1 MDYSRTYNA
10 SSSLDCND
18 DEIFTA
24 LIRRLEHN
32 SAELLTRK
40 DPTALE
46 GCRGYGDEKP
56 LRYDLTFTLS
66 RPRDTP
72 VRRVFRCFQSEP
84 LTMDDTRNII
94 ISTDYMV
101 GAFLQRHDPNF
112 QWLYGPVCENQ
123 STVQPLEHRTF
134 GPASVDCVPQSHF
147 IERTQSFEFIP
158 GYVVDI
164 AFSSE
169 SYANHHPPLWNKSLR
184 IASRQPTPATAAA
197 AESLMLS
204 ILENIQNTLNRNKH
218 ASQAIDGSRHSKSA
232 VCVQLRICNSLG
244 PSLDHLAQTIAPSQ
258 TQPCSFNGTH
268 CQQLMDEVEAIV
280 SKARDDMDRSIS
292 SVNDLE
298 INVLDIHGP
307 DWSINTPFAI
317 ALDSTTIY
325 YQRTVEALIERLQS
339 GLAEALKSTSLSVGL
354 SIHKRGH
361 LILDKMVTPRTSTFP
376 ETPKRQSKNKNG
388 VISRLQERMVADIA
402 AVCKDTCSLDQNIQ
416 MPNLRVTVPTLQ
428 PSRKSS
434 FLSRASS
441 LVSLQAN
448 VAETSYSPFVKA
460 YLLKSHHIRTHSSA
474 TLGSFDDFT
483 ITPPATPG
491 LISSAPSPQEC
502 MLATPSGF
510 SLLASPGIH
519 SITDHDDPY
528 ALHRRRLNKS
538 PSPKRPSKLEN
549 TNYREDCVPFYPFDS
564 HSQRHLSR
572 PSTPEPVGSSARA
585 SFSSPQH
592 SPRFYNVCRVDPD
605 FQQVNSGDLDNLS
618 DIFAPESRCPQL
630 YRPNSISE
638 LLSASTPII
647 TKTRLSPESSP
658 MEASQPV
665 TDNQRAN
672 DTLSLTSNDE
682 AGCVQ
687 VSGPAE
693 ESSEATSNTAMLGVC
708 FLTKFPGSDINSMF
722 DHEEQALSLA
732 QDDHIKPL
740 PSTEDHNPR
749 PDPNS
754 PPTNLATVLEEIEA
768 YQDDFGQDVSVL
780 ISDYDQVN
788 SATAH
793 QSVLS
798 SNLESILPG
807 NSISKSVSMYS
818 VPDNDSSVSES
829 LSSKS
834 TLSSVDQPCSKG
846 RESLVSTATS
856 GDPSESTFDK
866 LQSSCEEDIPA
877 HRQQERLR
885 EGASQDAVEL
895 VREAPS
901 NPESEETDLDTET
914 SVQLE
919 LVESRDL
926 QAPPVGLGTLATN
939 EDMLLRSE
947 PPLSQAVGLVL
958 AEADFGEVE
967 PGKLQII
974 PPSHDYHPQEA
985 HIAAP
990 SLACESSNAITMGDS
1005 AVSEQEASTSP
1016 ADTLAFLEHSLS
1028 VLESIVGI
1036 FEETGPLSA
1045 QSSLMTA
1052 EAFNENKISRVQD
1065 ISALQKL
1072 SPENLGLHNS
1082 AISDYAIIDSS
1093 ASEAG
1098 SEQSSTALILSPK
1111 GNSGILNS
1119 VKDNDNA
1126 SLFRPKSRSLGNGS
1140 TKNLALSRRY
1150 SSLAAP
1156 APTSLLSS
1164 TPRLKLTPGP
1174 SSPHQRHFSVLT
1186 AGTLGLYNET
1196 STRPSLREMFM
1207 SGVSSPFHR
1216 RRSSMPWQMSNRGLS
1231 PALSTPTSFSV
1242 QPATHTLLTN
1252 TPPQQS
1258 SQETINFKGNRKY
1271 ALKETA
1277 QPKVSEDAALAES
1290 RNTKQGMSLDD
1301 FDVTTATKT
1310 TAFYPSLLFS
1320 IASQHP
1326 HIPRPTAKNDLL
1338 THHIISLFLVSTALA
1353 VQRITLHPSFLAS
1366 SATSPSHSPSSSN
1379 TSSGN
1384 LGLGLNSG
1392 RIRSLSSPH
1401 RSGSLG
1407 LSTGASQTPHF
1418 YLHPNLRQNWKPSPL
1433 VNGQ

>member
-1 MDYSRTYNA
+1 MTCDVQPQRNFSVLGTRRKFPLVSRKPVRVGIASLVVKVAIQFQSPTQMDYSRTYNA

-24 LIRRLEHN
+24 LIHRLEHN

-56 LRYDLTFTLS
+56 LRYDLIFTLS

-94 ISTDYMV
+94 ISTDYMI

-112 QWLYGPVCENQ
+112 QWLNGPVRENQ
-123 STVQPLEHRTF
+123 STAQTLERKTF

-158 GYVVDI
+158 GYIIDV
-164 AFSSE
+164 AFLSAS
-169 SYANHHPPLWNKSLR
+169 ANHRPPLWNKSLR

-197 AESLMLS
+197 AESLMLTIS
-204 ILENIQNTLNRNKH
+204 ENIQNTLDRNKH
-218 ASQAIDGSRHSKSA
+218 ASQAIDGSRHSESA
-232 VCVQLRICNSLG
+232 VCIKLRICNSLG

-258 TQPCSFNGTH
+258 TQPYSFNGTY
-268 CQQLMDEVEAIV
+268 CQQLMDEVEAIA
-280 SKARDDMDRSIS
+280 SKARDDMDCSIS

-325 YQRTVEALIERLQS
+325 YQRTVEALLERLQS

-376 ETPKRQSKNKNG
+376 ETPKRQSKNKNDI
-388 VISRLQERMVADIA
+388 ISRLQERMVADIA

-416 MPNLRVTVPTLQ
+416 MPNLKVTVPTLQ

-441 LVSLQAN
+441 LISLQAN
-448 VAETSYSPFVKA
+448 VVETSYSPLAKA
-460 YLLKSHHIRTHSSA
+460 SLLKSHHIRTHSSA

-483 ITPPATPG
+483 ITPPTTPG
-491 LISSAPSPQEC
+491 LISSATSPQES

-519 SITDHDDPY
+519 SITDHDDAY
-528 ALHRRRLNKS
+528 ALQRRRLNKS
-538 PSPKRPSKLEN
+538 PSPKGPSTLEN
-549 TNYREDCVPFYPFDS
+549 TNYREDCVAFYPLDS
-564 HSQRHLSR
+564 HSQRHVSR
-572 PSTPEPVGSSARA
+572 PSTPEPVGSSARV
-585 SFSSPQH
+585 SFSSPQP

-605 FQQVNSGDLDNLS
+605 FQQVNSCDLDNLS
-618 DIFAPESRCPQL
+618 DIFAPEARCPQL

-638 LLSASTPII
+638 LLSASTPIL
-647 TKTRLSPESSP
+647 TKTRPSFESSP
-658 MEASQPV
+658 MEASRPV
-665 TDNQRAN
+665 TDKQQAN
-672 DTLSLTSNDE
+672 DTPSLTSSDE
-682 AGCVQ
+682 SSRVQ
-687 VSGPAE
+687 VSEPAK
-693 ESSEATSNTAMLGVC
+693 ESSEATLSTAMLDVC
-708 FLTKFPGSDINSMF
+708 SSTKFLRSDINSVF
-722 DHEEQALSLA
+722 EHGEQALPLA
-732 QDDHIKPL
+732 QDDHIQLL
-740 PSTEDHNPR
+740 PSTGDHSPQL
-749 PDPNS
+749 DPNF
-754 PPTNLATVLEEIEA
+754 PPINLATVLEEIEA
-768 YQDDFGQDVSVL
+768 DGQDDGGQDVSVL
-780 ISDYDQVN
+780 ISDSDRVN

-798 SNLESILPG
+798 SNLESIPPDNFIS
-807 NSISKSVSMYS
+807 NSISMYS

-829 LSSKS
+829 LSSNS
-834 TLSSVDQPCSKG
+834 TLSSVDPPCPEG
-846 RESLVSTATS
+846 WESLVSTVTS
-856 GDPSESTFDK
+856 GDPSESTFEN
-866 LQSSCEEDIPA
+866 LQLTCEEDIAA
-877 HRQQERLR
+877 HRQPERLR
-885 EGASQDAVEL
+885 EGSLQDAVEL
-895 VREAPS
+895 IGEAPS
-901 NPESEETDLDTET
+901 DSESEETDLDTET

-926 QAPPVGLGTLATN
+926 QASPVGLGTLATN
-939 EDMLLRSE
+939 EDMLLRSG
-947 PPLSQAVGLVL
+947 PPLSQAVDLVL
-958 AEADFGEVE
+958 AKADFGEVE
-967 PGKLQII
+967 SDKLQII
-974 PPSHDYHPQEA
+974 PLNHDYHPQEA
-985 HIAAP
+985 HISAP
-990 SLACESSNAITMGDS
+990 LLAYESSNAITMGDS
-1005 AVSEQEASTSP
+1005 AASEQEASTSP

-1028 VLESIVGI
+1028 VLENVIGD
-1036 FEETGPLSA
+1036 FEETGPLSVK
-1045 QSSLMTA
+1045 SSSMTT
-1052 EAFNENKISRVQD
+1052 EASSENNISSVQD
-1065 ISALQKL
+1065 ISASQKL
-1072 SPENLGLHNS
+1072 SSENLGLHDS
-1082 AISDYAIIDSS
+1082 GISDYAIIDSS

-1098 SEQSSTALILSPK
+1098 SEQPSTALIVSPK
-1111 GNSGILNS
+1111 SNSGILNS
-1119 VKDNDNA
+1119 GKDDDNV
-1126 SLFRPKSRSLGNGS
+1126 SLFRPKSRSPGHGS

-1156 APTSLLSS
+1156 APTSLISS
-1164 TPRLKLTPGP
+1164 TSRLKLTPGP

-1196 STRPSLREMFM
+1196 STRPSLREMFI
-1207 SGVSSPFHR
+1207 SGVSGPFHR

-1231 PALSTPTSFSV
+1231 PAWSAPTSFSV
-1242 QPATHTLLTN
+1242 QPATQTLLTN

-1258 SQETINFKGNRKY
+1258 SQETINFRGNPKH

-1290 RNTKQGMSLDD
+1290 RSTKQ
-1301 FDVTTATKT
+1301 
-1310 TAFYPSLLFS
+1310 
-1320 IASQHP
+1320 
-1326 HIPRPTAKNDLL
+1326 
-1338 THHIISLFLVSTALA
+1338 VSTALA

-1401 RSGSLG
+1401 RSSSLG

-1418 YLHPNLRQNWKPSPL
+1418 YLHPSLRQNWKPSPL